1 MNAQRPHV
9 GAGAAGTEARAILV
23 LGMHRSGTSALTR
36 CLNLLG
42 ADLGKNLVPPAP
54 DNNRMGFWE
63 HAEVVQIHEEL
74 LAALG
79 RSWCDARAL
88 PEGWLHTEAAQ
99 TARARLV
106 DLLGREFAS
115 VGLWAVKDPR
125 MCKFVPL
132 WREVCDRLQVV
143 QHVVLV
149 VRHPAEVARSLLAR
163 DGLPFE
169 IANLCWL
176 EHFAS
181 AEAETR
187 KVPRSLVTYDQLLDD
202 WQGTLTRI
210 GADLGVKWPTG
221 VDAAKPAI
229 EAFLNRDEKHQ
240 VDSGTSVRV
249 PEVLQDMYRL
259 CDTHSPGSDAWKRT
273 ASLVDSYRLISPP
286 FLQRADR
293 LANELHKLERQ
304 VTRGTSL
311 AVDGAAGPPVAWP
324 AGSLSRGERQVSNDH
339 AALYFRAVDEPFSE
353 ERVCVQPIDW
363 QAGPA
368 EVSFELPSGI
378 RVQSVRFDPSCFEG
392 AFNVYGLYLNG
403 RPVHELGTRVRGVH
417 ERRLHLDGE
426 VGVWFAALDNDPHI
440 EFEISELI
448 GDAAS
453 LIVEIRCRRSH
464 VDSVS
469 AALLASLNQELKRDL
484 RAYLAR
490 PVTALS
496 QRLALISGAM
506 RDNETRL
513 NAALESSRAE
523 ASRLKARV
531 NDLEGSAAQLNAAL
545 ESSRSHAVNLQARV
559 DALESDGRR
568 LEGELGISQE
578 RLAQAGKRETELL
591 EAWNWQRNQ
600 LARGDERE
608 AHLAAARKF
617 LQDQHATVLAEKAA
631 VQHLLDDTS
640 AELAKTSSELAMIK
654 NSTSWRAIVGL
665 SGVLMALPARV
676 RKGLR
681 RTFKAA
687 WWFVTPQRMPAR
699 IRFLRARKGVPRPYP
714 NRVIVVPSGA
724 GEVRPQQVAS
734 TMAGAAL
741 AKATVSASS
750 VPVAADIRN
759 DARVEESF
767 VQGSPATIQF
777 VPQSNPGA
785 GMTQPVTASETGR
798 YALAAPSADYTYVPL
813 RPPEQLGATIAGLQR
828 KPRFSIVVPV
838 YNTPEDLLRRLLAS
852 VQAQW
857 YPYWQLILVDD
868 NSSDLRIRAQLDAI
882 IDPRVVVAHLDTN
895 HGISGATNEA
905 IAMADGDFI
914 VFLDHD
920 DELTTDCLYE
930 LALRI
935 DQDDPDFIYSDEDK
949 IDVDGRFVQPFF
961 KPDWSPDTMMST
973 MYTCHVSCMR
983 RTLVNRVGGLRSAFD
998 GCQDWDLVLR
1008 LTEQANRIAHIPKV
1022 LYHWRVIPASVASS
1036 LDAKP
1041 GAVDAGRRVREQALQ
1056 RRGLRGALVPVPE
1069 IPGHFRVRYDLRGQP
1084 LVSIVIPSK
1093 NNGAVLKRCLD
1104 SIFGKTAYRHFEILV
1119 LDNGSTDPATLDY
1132 FNGLQGRN
1140 QTRVLVHDTPFNYSE
1155 LNNLG
1160 AANTQGDILLFLN
1173 DDTEVLSGDWLAW
1186 MAGYAQLPHVGAV
1199 GAKLLYPADRTV
1211 QHAGVV
1217 NLAEGPG
1224 HAFLRVPARAPCYFA
1239 RNLLEYDWLA
1249 VTGAC
1254 LMVER
1259 SKFDLIHGFDEEL
1272 PVAYNDVALCFSLAE
1287 RGLCQVVCPGI
1298 ELLHYESLTR
1308 GSDTADPQKLARL
1321 ERDKTLL
1328 YAKHPGFYMHD
1339 PFHNPNLAPDDVQF
1353 RIAH

>member
-1 MNAQRPHV
+1 MNARHRHV
-9 GAGAAGTEARAILV
+9 GAGAAGTGARAILV

-42 ADLGKNLVPPAP
+42 ADLGNNLVPPAP

-99 TARARLV
+99 AARARLV
-106 DLLGREFAS
+106 DFLGREFAS

-132 WREVCDRLQVV
+132 WREVCDRLQVA

-176 EHFAS
+176 EHFAL

-202 WQGTLTRI
+202 WQGTLIRI

-221 VDAAKPAI
+221 VDTAKPAI

-240 VDSGTSVRV
+240 IGSGTSVKV
-249 PEVLQDMYRL
+249 PEVLRDLYRL
-259 CDTHSPGSDAWKRT
+259 CDTHSSGSNAWKRT
-273 ASLVDSYRLISPP
+273 ASLVDSYQLISPP

-304 VTRGTSL
+304 VARGASL
-311 AVDGAAGPPVAWP
+311 AVDTTAGPPMALP
-324 AGSLSRGERQVSNDH
+324 AGSLSRGGRPVPGDR

-353 ERVCVQPIDW
+353 ERVCVQSIDW
-363 QAGPA
+363 QAGLA
-368 EVSFELPSGI
+368 EVLFELPSGI

-392 AFNVYGLYLNG
+392 AFNVHGLYLNG
-403 RPVHELGTRVRGVH
+403 WPVLELGTRVRDVH

-440 EFEISELI
+440 EFEIGDLI

-469 AALLASLNQELKRDL
+469 VALMTSLNQELKRDL

-506 RDNETRL
+506 RDNE
-513 NAALESSRAE
+513 
-523 ASRLKARV
+523 AR
-531 NDLEGSAAQLNAAL
+531 LNAAL
-545 ESSRSHAVNLQARV
+545 ESSRSHVVNLQARI

-568 LEGELGISQE
+568 LEGELGVSRE
-578 RLAQAGKRETELL
+578 SLTQAGKRETELL
-591 EAWNWQRNQ
+591 EAWNRQRNQ

-608 AHLAAARKF
+608 AHLVAARKF
-617 LQDQHATVLAEKAA
+617 LQGQHAAVLAEKAA
-631 VQHLLDDTS
+631 VQHSLDDMS
-640 AELAKTSSELAMIK
+640 AELASMSSELATIK

-681 RTFKAA
+681 RTCKAA

-699 IRFLRARKGVPRPYP
+699 IRFLRARKGVPRPSP
-714 NRVIVVPSGA
+714 KRVIVVPSGA

-734 TMAGAAL
+734 AMAGAAL
-741 AKATVSASS
+741 AKATVGASS
-750 VPVAADIRN
+750 VSVAADIRN

-767 VQGSPATIQF
+767 VQGSLATIQF
-777 VPQSNPGA
+777 VPQGNPGA
-785 GMTQPVTASETGR
+785 GMTQPATASETGR

-838 YNTPEDLLRRLLAS
+838 YNTPEGLLRRLLAS

-868 NSSDLRIRAQLDAI
+868 NSSDRQIGAQLDSI
-882 IDPRVVVAHLDTN
+882 IDTRVVVAHLDTN
-895 HGISGATNEA
+895 HGISGATNKA

-935 DQDDPDFIYSDEDK
+935 DQNDPDFIYSDEDK
-949 IDVDGRFVQPFF
+949 IDINGRFVQPFF

-983 RTLVNRVGGLRSAFD
+983 RTLVNQVGRLRSEFD

-1022 LYHWRVIPASVASS
+1022 LYHWRVISASVASS

-1093 NNGAVLKRCLD
+1093 NNVAVLKRCLD

-1132 FNGLQGRN
+1132 FKGLQGRN
-1140 QTRVLVHDTPFNYSE
+1140 QTRVLVHDAPFNYSE

-1272 PVAYNDVALCFSLAE
+1272 PVAYNDVAFCFGLAE
-1287 RGLCQVVCPGI
+1287 RGLYQVVCPGI

-1308 GSDTADPQKLARL
+1308 GSDTADPEKLARL
-1321 ERDKTLL
+1321 ERDKALL

-1353 RIAH
+1353 SVAR

>member
-1 MNAQRPHV
+1 MNAGGSASH
-9 GAGAAGTEARAILV
+9 AARRTDSARRQAILV

-42 ADLGKNLVPPAP
+42 ADLGTNLMPPVSG
-54 DNNRMGFWE
+54 NNQMGFWE
-63 HAEVVQIHEEL
+63 DAEVVQIHEAL

-79 RSWCDARAL
+79 HNWCDARAL
-88 PEGWLHTEAAQ
+88 PDGWLYTEAAQ
-99 TARARLV
+99 AARARLV
-106 DLLGREFAS
+106 DLLDREFANAA
-115 VGLWAVKDPR
+115 LWAVKDPR
-125 MCKFVPL
+125 MCRFVPL
-132 WREVCDRLQVV
+132 WREVCEQL
-143 QHVVLV
+143 HVALHAVLV
-149 VRHPAEVARSLLAR
+149 VRHPAEVARSLYAR
-163 DGLPFE
+163 DRLPFE
-169 IANLCWL
+169 IVNLCWL
-176 EHFAS
+176 EHLAS

-187 KVPRSLVTYDQLLDD
+187 EVPRSLVTYDQLLAD
-202 WQGTLTRI
+202 WQGTLTRV
-210 GADLGVKWPTG
+210 GADLGVRWPVG
-221 VDAAKPAI
+221 VDVAKPAI
-229 EAFLNRDEKHQ
+229 EAFLKREEKHQ
-240 VDSGTSVRV
+240 VGSDAAVKV
-249 PEVLQDMYRL
+249 PEVLQDLYRI
-259 CDTHSPGSDAWKRT
+259 CGTCAPGPDAWKRM
-273 ASLVDSYRLISPP
+273 AALVDNYRLISPP
-286 FLQRADR
+286 FVQHADR
-293 LANELHKLERQ
+293 LVNELRKLGRR
-304 VTRGTSL
+304 VARGVSL
-311 AVDGAAGPPVAWP
+311 TDDSAAGVPVAGP
-324 AGSLSRGERQVSNDH
+324 AVSLSGDDRTVPGDH
-339 AALYFRAVDEPFSE
+339 TALYFRAADEPFSE

-363 QAGPA
+363 QTGLAKVLFEVPA
-368 EVSFELPSGI
+368 GI

-392 AFNVYGLYLNG
+392 AFDVYGLYLNG
-403 RPVHELGTRVRGVH
+403 RPVHELDTRVRDVH
-417 ERRLHLDGE
+417 ERRLHLAGE
-426 VGVWFAALDNDPHI
+426 AGVWFVALDDDPRI
-440 EFEISELI
+440 EFEIGDLVR
-448 GDAAS
+448 DAAS

-464 VDSVS
+464 VDRVS
-469 AALLASLNQELKRDL
+469 GALMGSLNQELKHSL
-484 RAYLAR
+484 QATLAK

-496 QRLALISGAM
+496 RQLALILDAI
-506 RDNETRL
+506 RDNEARL

-523 ASRLKARV
+523 ASGLQARV
-531 NDLEGSAAQLNAAL
+531 NDLEGTAAQLNAAL
-545 ESSRSHAVNLQARV
+545 ESSRSNAVNLQARI
-559 DALESDGRR
+559 DALENDRRR
-568 LEGELGISQE
+568 LEGDLGVSRAGLE
-578 RLAQAGKRETELL
+578 QAGKREAELL
-591 EAWNWQRNQ
+591 EAWSRQRNQ
-600 LARGDERE
+600 LACAEERE
-608 AHLAAARKF
+608 A
-617 LQDQHATVLAEKAA
+617 A
-631 VQHLLDDTS
+631 VQRALNNRS
-640 AELAKTSSELAMIK
+640 AELANTSRVLAGKTSELATIK
-654 NSTSWRAIVGL
+654 NSVGWRAVVGL
-665 SGVLMALPARV
+665 SSVLMVLPAWA

-681 RTFKAA
+681 RTCKAA
-687 WWFVTPQRMPAR
+687 WWILTPQRMLAR
-699 IRFLRARKGVPRPYP
+699 IRFLRARKLQQLGVPRPDP
-714 NRVIVVPSGA
+714 NRATVVPSGA
-724 GEVRPQQVAS
+724 GEVSPQQVAS
-734 TMAGAAL
+734 GMAGAAL
-741 AKATVSASS
+741 VKATESASTVSA
-750 VPVAADIRN
+750 AAHIRS
-759 DARVEESF
+759 DTRLEEPF

-777 VPQSNPGA
+777 RPQDNSGA
-785 GMTQPVTASETGR
+785 GMTQTATASKTGR

-813 RPPEQLGATIAGLQR
+813 RPPERLGAAIAGLQR
-828 KPRFSIVVPV
+828 KPRFSILVPV
-838 YNTPEDLLRRLLAS
+838 YNTPEDLLQRLLAS

-868 NSSDLRIRAQLDAI
+868 NSSEPQIRAQLDAI
-882 IDPRVVVAHLDTN
+882 TDTRVVVAHLDMN

-949 IDVDGRFVQPFF
+949 IDVNGRFVQPFF

-983 RTLVNRVGGLRSAFD
+983 RTLVKQVGGLHSAFD

-1008 LTEQANRIAHIPKV
+1008 LTEQAKRIVHIPKV

-1041 GAVDAGRRVREQALQ
+1041 GAVDASRRVREQALQ
-1056 RRGLRGALVPVPE
+1056 RRGLCGALVPVPE

-1132 FNGLQGRN
+1132 FKALQGRD
-1140 QTRVLVHDTPFNYSE
+1140 QTRVLVHDAPFNYSE

-1224 HAFLRVPARAPCYFA
+1224 HAFLRAPSRAPCYFA

-1259 SKFDLIHGFDEEL
+1259 SKFDLVHGFDEEL
-1272 PVAYNDVALCFSLAE
+1272 PVAYNDVAFCFSLAE
-1287 RGLCQVVCPGI
+1287 QGLYQVACPGI

-1308 GSDTADPQKLARL
+1308 GSDTADSQKLARL
-1321 ERDKTLL
+1321 ERDKALL

-1339 PFHNPNLAPDDVQF
+1339 PFHNPNLAPNDVQF
-1353 RIAH
+1353 GIAR